1 MALLSVIVPCYNEE
15 QNVKYFYDELMKNQ
29 SFFEEKKLNVEIIY
43 VDDGSKDRT
52 IERKKNFV
60 KVRKMSI

>member
-52 IERKKNFV
+52 IERKINFV